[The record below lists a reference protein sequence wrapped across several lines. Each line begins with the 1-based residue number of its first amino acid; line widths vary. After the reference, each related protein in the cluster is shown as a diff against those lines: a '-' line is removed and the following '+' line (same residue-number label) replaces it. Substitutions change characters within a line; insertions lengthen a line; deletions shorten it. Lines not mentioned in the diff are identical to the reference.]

1 MRQFKTIC
9 WIAALVVLCVPVSSQ
24 AATATLRHL
33 LAEPEFYPG
42 GYTGAADNTIYYY
55 SVTNPLSPIFSEVWM
70 RTSDGMNNQFKAN
83 NSASGSYRN
92 LLRFDLSGMSGQGV
106 DVLGNATLTLTIST
120 FEPNAIGIEYSLYQ
134 IAAGNAGW
142 QESTNNTGHNPSSPA
157 FGINAN
163 NGDPTWFYKSIDAT
177 LPVTIAAAN
186 DTTSTKWLS
195 GHTTKG
201 GAGSNPEGWVNTGGL
216 WNPWDL
222 VDQDPN
228 TAVPLDGTYY
238 LNMGNMDPVTVA
250 VTPLSGVG
258 AVGST
263 MTFTIPEAMIQSW
276 IDSPADN
283 AGLLGRSGALN
294 IPSSALGFS
303 SKDVGAA
310 ASRPTLT
317 FDYSMPVAVAGDF
330 DGDGDVDGNDLTD
343 PALGWN
349 ARYGTD
355 LDGADFLVWQQ
366 NYGTGVALVGASAV
380 PEPTALALV
389 LVLSSCLITTRR

>member
-1 MRQFKTIC
+1 MRHFKTLC
-9 WIAALVVLCVPVSSQ
+9 WIAALVVLCVPVTSQ

-92 LLRFDLSGMSGQGV
+92 LLRFDLGAMSGQGV
-106 DVLGNATLTLTIST
+106 DVLGNATLTLTLT
-120 FEPNAIGIEYSLYQ
+120 TLEPNAPGYEYYLYQ

-142 QESTNNTGHNPSSPA
+142 QESTNNTAHSPTSPA
-157 FGINAN
+157 SGISAN
-163 NGDPTWFYKSIDAT
+163 TGDPTWFYKSIDAS
-177 LPVTIAAAN
+177 LPATTAAAN
-186 DTTSTKWLS
+186 DLTSTKWLS
-195 GHTTKG
+195 GHVTKG
-201 GAGSNPEGWVNTGGL
+201 GAGSNPEGYRYTGGL
-216 WNPWDL
+216 WNPWDI
-222 VDQDPN
+222 VDQNPS
-228 TAVPLDGTYY
+228 TVVPLDDTYY
-238 LNMGNMDPVTVA
+238 VNMDKMDPVAFAIAPAT
-250 VTPLSGVG
+250 S
-258 AVGST
+258 GST

-283 AGLLGRSGALN
+283 AGFLGRFGAAN
-294 IPSSALGFS
+294 IPISAIGFA
-303 SKDVGAA
+303 SKDNGTAIN
-310 ASRPTLT
+310 RPTLT
-317 FDYSMPVAVAGDF
+317 FDYSKPVAVPGDF

-343 PALGWN
+343 PAVGWN

-366 NYGTGVALVGASAV
+366 NYGTGVALIGATAV